1 MGRSCR
7 GDELSRFGS
16 AYWKIAV
23 GGCSC
28 AGSEQFI
35 DVGMW

>member
-23 GGCSC
+23 GGSC